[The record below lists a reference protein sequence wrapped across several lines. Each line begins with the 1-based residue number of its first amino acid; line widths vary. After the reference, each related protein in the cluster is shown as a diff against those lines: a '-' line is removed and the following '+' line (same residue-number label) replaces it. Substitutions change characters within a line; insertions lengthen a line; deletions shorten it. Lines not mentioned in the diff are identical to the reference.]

1 MKKLF
6 LCTLILPLIGLPVA
20 IGLFYLYQDLKKI
33 KTWKIERDP
42 SAQPNDNALE
52 SGVYVDL
59 SGVDRET
66 IEAIGAGIEAGVESV
81 VEAAEAV
88 EAGVEVMGKGI
99 GGLLETAGHLAG
111 YLLHH

>member
-1 MKKLF
+1 MH
-6 LCTLILPLIGLPVA
+6 TLTLPLIGLPVA

-42 SAQPNDNALE
+42 LAQPNANALE
-52 SGVYVDL
+52 AGIYVDL

-66 IEAIGAGIEAGVESV
+66 IESIGAGIEAGVESV
-81 VEAAEAV
+81 VEVAEAV
-88 EAGVEVMGKGI
+88 EAGVEAGAEVVGEGI

-111 YLLHH
+111 HLFHH